1 MHAGVDLTMEDW
13 RQTAPK
19 DFCGFANPFIKG
31 KIIQARPLFW
41 SYHYPMLHGDMQT
54 TDLWQSDGKI
64 GIDGGA
70 IFGGS
75 VHGVIFNE
83 KALSKISNIKTHPC
97 MATRILIP

>member
-1 MHAGVDLTMEDW
+1 
-13 RQTAPK
+13 
-19 DFCGFANPFIKG
+19 
-31 KIIQARPLFW
+31 
-41 SYHYPMLHGDMQT
+41 MLHGDMQT

-83 KALSKISNIKTHPC
+83 KALSKISNIKTHP
-97 MATRILIP
+97 AWQPEF

>member
-31 KIIQARPLFW
+31 KIIQARPLFLVIPLLRC
-41 SYHYPMLHGDMQT
+41 YMVICRPH
-54 TDLWQSDGKI
+54 LWQSDGKI

-83 KALSKISNIKTHPC
+83 KGIVQDIEYQKRTPAWQPEF
-97 MATRILIP
+97 

>member
-1 MHAGVDLTMEDW
+1 MWIRE
-13 RQTAPK
+13 
-19 DFCGFANPFIKG
+19 PFHQG
-31 KIIQARPLFW
+31 KNNTGKTIVFGHTIT
-41 SYHYPMLHGDMQT
+41 PMLHGDMQT

-83 KALSKISNIKTHPC
+83 KGIVQDIEYQKRTC
-97 MATRILIP
+97 VATRILIP